1 MGRRC
6 GMIARIAEILWW
18 GWVLIVVGAAP
29 PALLLQ
35 TSGPDDPAAPIA
47 FRRARSGRRIEGDA
61 LGPPK
66 EGLIVSPSKR
76 LAEEHSYLP
85 LSPLAIAWRVCMACW
100 DFISKKA
107 PRSKKHGASRS

>member
-47 FRRARSGRRIEGDA
+47 FGRARS
-61 LGPPK
+61 
-66 EGLIVSPSKR
+66 VSPSKR